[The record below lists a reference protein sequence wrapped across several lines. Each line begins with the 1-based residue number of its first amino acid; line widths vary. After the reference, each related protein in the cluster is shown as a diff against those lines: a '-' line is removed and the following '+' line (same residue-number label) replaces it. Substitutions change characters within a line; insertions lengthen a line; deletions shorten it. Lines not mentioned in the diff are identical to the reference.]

1 MTLCASEGT
10 SNTRLP
16 PAHIPTTHR
25 SFYSLTGGMGTLVTL
40 HPDCELYA
48 VFDPLAEKAHVVQVR
63 WQLAFEIFEIPYTD
77 LDLAQKRD
85 ILL

>member
-48 VFDPLAEKAHVVQVR
+48 VFDPLAEKAHVVQVAKALVSWVKQR
-63 WQLAFEIFEIPYTD
+63 YTELFIP
-77 LDLAQKRD
+77 LVEKK
-85 ILL
+85 